1 MLSIFMIIS
10 FVLNIFVTILG
21 SIRDN
26 LFEDFEPTIDIGG
39 KHFTIHRLHSNY
51 FLTIRQQY

>member
-1 MLSIFMIIS
+1 MIIS

-39 KHFTIHRLHSNY
+39 KHFTIHRLHSNT